1 MPELGGPSVLTARAG
16 QTRHTGGVA
25 LAHPNMKRLARVACL
40 ASGLLCACG
49 DGGSSDAAARA
60 KPFEPVMVI
69 GQAGTS
75 PGTFLQPRSLATDG
89 QWLFVADRSG
99 RIQKF
104 DAGTGKCVAWWT
116 LPVFQNG
123 MPTGLTI
130 GPASS
135 GVAAGGLV
143 KAGEPVLYVAD
154 THYHRVLVYPIG
166 VEKFA
171 TSEGGRGES
180 FTRGSL
186 LMAPSAPK
194 CDVPIL
200 AQFGAFGMGPG
211 EFVYPT
217 LVLPLLAPDGVTVER
232 LYVSEYG
239 DHDRVSVF
247 DGDFKFLFSFGTP
260 GSGRE
265 GSPVHFDRPQAM
277 AFDPDGKALWITDA
291 RNHRVGRFTL
301 EGALIDWLGGEGG
314 QPGVTFNLP
323 WTIAGLGDGS
333 ALIVDRGSSQVRRL
347 MMDTGATI
355 QTWGRPGRLP
365 GELAEPWSVAA
376 TEKVVFVADTSNHRV
391 QVFARPVKR

>member
-1 MPELGGPSVLTARAG
+1 MPERGGPSVYTAWAG
-16 QTRHTGGVA
+16 PTRHTGGLA
-25 LAHPNMKRLARVACL
+25 LTHPIMKRLAQAAVV
-40 ASGLLCACG
+40 ASGLLGACG
-49 DGGSSDAAARA
+49 ERDSGGEAARGR
-60 KPFEPVMVI
+60 PFEAVMVI

-75 PGTFLQPRSLATDG
+75 PGTFLQPRALATDG
-89 QWLFVADRSG
+89 KWLFVADRSG

-116 LPVFQNG
+116 LPMFQNG

-135 GVAAGGLV
+135 GVAAGGRA

-154 THYHRVLVYPIG
+154 THYHRVLVYPIE

-171 TSEGGRGES
+171 ISEGGRGES
-180 FTRGSL
+180 ITRDSL
-186 LMAPSAPK
+186 LLAPSVAK
-194 CDVPIL
+194 CEVPIL

-247 DGDFKFLFSFGTP
+247 DGDFRFLFSFGTP
-260 GSGRE
+260 GSGRQ
-265 GSPVHFDRPQAM
+265 SAPVQFDRPQAV
-277 AFDPDGKALWITDA
+277 ALDPERKSLWITDA

-301 EGALIDWLGGEGG
+301 GGELIDWLGGEGG

-323 WTIAGLGDGS
+323 WTIAGLGDGT
-333 ALIVDRGSSQVRRL
+333 ALIVDRGSSRVRRL
-347 MMDTGATI
+347 VMETGATI
-355 QTWGRPGRLP
+355 ETWGRPGRQP

-376 TEKVVFVADTSNHRV
+376 AEKVVFVADTSNHRV
-391 QVFARPVKR
+391 QVFARPAKR